1 MDAQHP
7 AYAPPAGA
15 AREMFAPVLSIKQ
28 LAVMLWAHRRMIAA
42 VTVVFAVVGALLL
55 VFVLPPVYQA
65 TATLLVAYKTD
76 DPVSGEAMT
85 ENYGWNVI
93 GTQVE
98 LLRSSSTLLPVVDQ
112 LRLVERR
119 DYVAGYGG
127 DGSPDS
133 LRQYAA
139 GVLGKRLKIT
149 PGEASRF
156 IYVSVE
162 DHDPVMAATLA
173 NAIVDTYLQE
183 QIRHLVEPAKDRIQ
197 RYSGQ
202 LEVLRRNVEA
212 AQAKV
217 SAFRKK
223 TGLIDLRETAD
234 LDSTQLND
242 LSLRLTQARAARQEA
257 ELRLVRAGQADPGVL
272 DSTLVQSLK
281 AQLQQ
286 KEAQL
291 SELQGS
297 LGPRHPQIVS
307 LRAEMAQLDAQL
319 AREIGVHVES
329 ARAALDAARAI
340 EGRLQAQLDAQRQK
354 VMLTRTQQDEG
365 SSLLQEL
372 DSAAKV
378 YRNALDAFE
387 RAQLGTQM
395 AASNVTLASRAAPPS
410 MPRGGR
416 RQTLVMIVVLG
427 FVLSAVGSLLF
438 EFMNRRVRCRE
449 DLEHDLG
456 LPVLIELRTAG

>member
-7 AYAPPAGA
+7 AYAAAAGSPH
-15 AREMFAPVLSIKQ
+15 ELFAPVLSIKQ
-28 LAVMLWAHRRMIAA
+28 LGVILWAHRLKIAG
-42 VTVVFAVVGALLL
+42 VTAGFALAGLLL
-55 VFVLPPVYQA
+55 LMFVLPKVYLA
-65 TATLLVAYKTD
+65 TATLLVAYKSE

-85 ENYGWNVI
+85 ENFGWNVI

-98 LLRSSSTLLPVVDQ
+98 ALRRTSTLLPVVDR
-112 LRLVERR
+112 LRLAERKEYR
-119 DYVAGYGG
+119 AGYAG
-127 DGSPDS
+127 DGSPDT
-133 LRQYAA
+133 LRQHAA
-139 GVLGKRLKIT
+139 DVLAAKLQIT

-156 IYVSVE
+156 IYVGVE
-162 DHDPVMAATLA
+162 DRDPVMAATLA
-173 NAIVDTYLQE
+173 NAIVDIYLEE
-183 QIRHLVEPAKDRIQ
+183 QVRQLLEPAKDRIQ
-197 RYSGQ
+197 RYGGQ

-223 TGLIDLRETAD
+223 TGLIELRETTD
-234 LDSTQLND
+234 LDATQLND
-242 LSLRLTQARAARQEA
+242 LSLRLMQAKAARQEA

-297 LGPRHPQIVS
+297 LGPRHPQLVS
-307 LRAEMAQLDAQL
+307 LRTEMAQLEAQL
-319 AREIGVHVES
+319 SREIAAHVES
-329 ARAALDAARAI
+329 ARAAVNAARAI
-340 EGRLQAQLDAQRQK
+340 EQRLQAQLDAQRQK
-354 VMLTRTQQDEG
+354 VVLTRTQQDEG

-372 DSAAKV
+372 DSATKV
-378 YRNALDAFE
+378 YQNALDAFE

-410 MPRGGR
+410 APQAGR
-416 RQTLVMIVVLG
+416 RQTFVLIVVVGL
-427 FVLSAVGSLLF
+427 VLSAIGSLLY

-449 DLEHDLG
+449 DLEQDLG
-456 LPVLIELRTAG
+456 LPVLLELRAAA